1 MKGLGKKVFGMMIVL
16 GIVVVAML
24 ACNVAALKEIG
35 SQEQSVKEDVDEYY
49 KASKKS
55 DNAKMDSIEKEMEDL
70 FNQINIRVNGTIIF
84 NVILL
89 VVFIISIIICLLI
102 LSNTVVKP
110 AKNASKQ
117 LQQIVKNI
125 ENNEGDLTER
135 ITIKSKD
142 EIGQIVS
149 GLNEFI
155 SQLQILMKRMKEE
168 SENMMASAEK
178 VVLEVESS
186 NENASSTS
194 AAMEELSA
202 SMEEVSA
209 TLDQIVAGSNS
220 VYEEVQAMNTRADEG
235 VSLVDDI
242 KDRATKMRETTIE
255 GKNATNNLVEQ
266 IRGMVETAVE
276 ESKGVS
282 KIDELTGDI
291 LDIAS
296 QTNLLAL
303 NASIEAA
310 RAGEAGKGFAV
321 VADEIRVLA
330 DSSRETANSI
340 QSISQIVT
348 EAVANLAQNA
358 GDMMQF
364 IDRKVIKD
372 YDEFVDVVNQYQKDA
387 DTMNEILVEFAKNAS
402 AMHETMETINKAI
415 SEISIT
421 VEESAKGVSSVTENT
436 VNLVDAIATINAEV
450 QVTKEISEGL
460 ENEVK
465 RFKKI

>member
-1 MKGLGKKVFGMMIVL
+1 MKGLGKKVLGMMIVL

-49 KASKKS
+49 KASEKS